1 MTTTRIRARQ
11 KLHILN
17 VPYLCVVLCCAI
29 KFTFGFHIV
38 TTPSRALLNN
48 NIISNGDSRGPFSL
62 ISTRSRERKRYTH
75 LLLQSD
81 EENDAS
87 SSAEQKRKKGLGK
100 DIEKYLRKDSSRKK
114 GGKGGKDEKVSPSSS
129 PYKQKA
135 GTRMR
140 MKRNSPRPKEGEH
153 YKSILPPPPTKANEK
168 FPDRSNRKDKFDSS
182 RNSNRRK
189 RNQKQSSFRSKLDS
203 GNDDDNDNDY
213 QNKKSNSRRGRG
225 HFVKSRS
232 DLSNRKFKPRNRR
245 GYQSYKSPQSTPRS
259 PMRRQNDEDAGNE
272 LESGLTSWDDFFSKN
287 SGENRKNE
295 KKRDGDLDSVDDNTL
310 EDDVTQD
317 YFDKSLEEQVQKIS
331 DLPSTSALFANTKSK
346 KNKDNFKNQKKKSGN
361 SQSSAPN
368 KISSL
373 PFLDGVL
380 PVSELFYRSTQ
391 SLSANEESGEES
403 KSVETGNDSFSRQ
416 TQETDDEELPFSAEQ
431 SDRILTVNNK
441 ILMRRNRASMKNDDK
456 AQYKTDLA
464 KLRSSRPS
472 NTSKV
477 PPKPNNQNAGRRA
490 RRKRGGN
497 GRIQQGQGS
506 NQGRG
511 RKMVRRGME
520 MLVGGEPINADPP
533 LRFVEL
539 KYSLRN
545 PESLSDGLLLLK
557 DEDSKDDFDST
568 DSLDWSS
575 IITTNSRDFG
585 PLLHKTSVGKVSQ
598 KSKELYCEHFIHNS
612 MKWKICPKDLKALV
626 RQYENEKAAKSTETY
641 EELIEKVSSVKFDE
655 PQSIETRFEEL
666 NTDVKPETKGF
677 GKDVKKKKRSSIAMD
692 FNAQDTPSD
701 SDGMN
706 RAARRNSSKQSP
718 FTLGGELKLSLG
730 ITRSELESGHDGG
743 HHGQILRR
751 VFGHGIAEAIK
762 AESLGFQVVI
772 SKMLLNEVDGGSTEF
787 DIEFN
792 MIPVDTMKLG
802 EVEWATK
809 KINMALAQAMDDG
822 DMALAMGA
830 AAKKETAWPAKIR
843 KRIVEEFLFDAE
855 EEDGDQID
863 DDDEDEDLQVN
874 ADGKSLDDE
883 DDFES
888 QREDEDL
895 PKSKF
900 NKKKSDDEFDGPFG
914 MPGDTIYAN
923 DDIFLGGGNGGVF
936 PDYSETDN
944 GIGSAPFKGGLG
956 PLLVDAVTQRAIE
969 RQPRI
974 IAIGDVHGCIDELQ
988 VLLRRCDYRPGDLI
1002 VFLGDLVSKGPDSSS
1017 VVQMARELGAIG
1029 VRGNHDFE
1037 VIRWHQAIKSGK
1049 EFYKLFSVSF
1059 KIFDLFL
1066 TLSSPGADPPV
1077 IGSEHY
1083 QIASTLSTADLRWM
1097 YSLPWY
1103 LSSKELNALFV
1114 HAGFVSGIRL
1124 GKQNPRLM
1132 MNMRSILPDGTVTS
1146 KFFNNWPWARLWD
1159 GPQTVL
1165 FGHDADRGLQQYEHA
1180 IGLDTG
1186 CVYGG
1191 RLTACI
1197 LPEKR
1202 LVSVNAKRE
1211 YFQYRRKH
1219 FD

>member
-11 KLHILN
+11 SQFLN

-29 KFTFGFHIV
+29 KFTFGFHIL
-38 TTPSRALLNN
+38 TNPSRALLNN
-48 NIISNGDSRGPFSL
+48 NVISNGNSQGPVSL
-62 ISTRSRERKRYTH
+62 ISTRSRGRERYTH

-81 EENDAS
+81 DENDAS
-87 SSAEQKRKKGLGK
+87 SSAEQKRKKGLEK
-100 DIEKYLRKDSSRKK
+100 DIEKYLRIDSSNK
-114 GGKGGKDEKVSPSSS
+114 KGGKDETNSPSSS

-168 FPDRSNRKDKFDSS
+168 FPDRSNRKDKFDSPRS
-182 RNSNRRK
+182 SNRRT
-189 RNQKQSSFRSKLDS
+189 RNQKQSPFRSKLDS
-203 GNDDDNDNDY
+203 GNDDDNDY

-225 HFVKSRS
+225 HFVKPRS

-245 GYQSYKSPQSTPRS
+245 GYQSYKGSSQSTPRS
-259 PMRRQNDEDAGNE
+259 PMRRQNNEGAGNE
-272 LESGLTSWDDFFSKN
+272 LESGLTSWDDFFSN
-287 SGENRKNE
+287 SSDDGRKME
-295 KKRDGDLDSVDDNTL
+295 KKYDGDLDSGDDNTL
-310 EDDVTQD
+310 DDDVTQD

-331 DLPSTSALFANTKSK
+331 NLPSTSALFANTKSK
-346 KNKDNFKNQKKKSGN
+346 KNKDNSKNQKRKSEK
-361 SQSSAPN
+361 SKSSAPN

-373 PFLDGVL
+373 PSLDGVL

-403 KSVETGNDSFSRQ
+403 KSVETGNDNFSRQ

-441 ILMRRNRASMKNDDK
+441 ILMRRNRANMKNDDK

-464 KLRSSRPS
+464 KLRSSMPS

-497 GRIQQGQGS
+497 GRIQQGQGN

-539 KYSLRN
+539 NYSLRN

-585 PLLHKTSVGKVSQ
+585 PLLHKASVGKVSQ

-612 MKWKICPKDLKALV
+612 MKWNICPKDLKALV
-626 RQYENEKAAKSTETY
+626 RQYENDKAAKSTETY

-655 PQSIETRFEEL
+655 PQSIEMRFDEI

-677 GKDVKKKKRSSIAMD
+677 GKDVKKKKRSSTAMD

-706 RAARRNSSKQSP
+706 RAARRNSSKQSS
-718 FTLGGELKLSLG
+718 FTLGGELKFSLG

-787 DIEFN
+787 HVEFN

-802 EVEWATK
+802 EIEWATK

-863 DDDEDEDLQVN
+863 DDEDEDLQLN
-874 ADGKSLDDE
+874 ADSESLDDE

-895 PKSKF
+895 PKSNV

-988 VLLRRCDYRPGDLI
+988 ALLRRCDYRPGDLI
-1002 VFLGDLVSKGPDSSS
+1002 VFLGDLVSKGPDSLS

-1037 VIRWHQAIKSGK
+1037 VIRWHQAIKS
-1049 EFYKLFSVSF
+1049 
-1059 KIFDLFL
+1059 
-1066 TLSSPGADPPV
+1066 GADPPV